1 MENKAEVDKITEKT
15 DENIVKKESSSLNLT
30 SLFSEQSSTNSNLY
44 VCNIPEKW
52 NIKEL
57 ESLFSQY
64 GKVLSCRIMYDKY
77 TGQSRRIGFVKFDT
91 RQQSDEALKSLN
103 GKIPK
108 SSSTGNDNQGEKVLV
123 VKYAN
128 NSNYLSILTSIAAD
142 IAAVHGINPNEILTY
157 ISHLYFPTSNSVPLI
172 TTCKTRKNLVEII
185 ESKFKSYFGNEN
197 AEIFKNELKTNSKES
212 LTKSLSSIVNQ
223 NKKQQIPNNNTL
235 LPNGKT
241 SNTNQHLYATASLNK
256 LPSLQVP
263 YIPVVNQHQMPV
275 APQPFINSNTKT
287 GWSIFVYNLP
297 PKCDECLL
305 WKLFNP
311 FGPVLFVHV
320 TRDNKTNKCKGHG
333 IVTMTNYD
341 QAIHSVYVL
350 NGLNLPGSNKP
361 LHVSLKMNN

>member
-1 MENKAEVDKITEKT
+1 MMNNKAEGDKTIEKT
-15 DENIVKKESSSLNLT
+15 EENDLNKKKDSSINLT
-30 SLFSEQSSTNSNLY
+30 SLFGEQSSTNSNLY

-64 GKVLSCRIMYDKY
+64 GKVMSCRIMYDKY

-108 SSSTGNDNQGEKVLV
+108 SNPTATDNQGDKVLV

-157 ISHLYFPTSNSVPLI
+157 INQLYFPSS
-172 TTCKTRKNLVEII
+172 TTIPIIPVCKTRKNLVEII
-185 ESKFKSYFGNEN
+185 ESKFKSYFGYEN
-197 AEIFKNELKTNSKES
+197 AEIFKNELKTSSKES
-212 LTKSLSSIVNQ
+212 LTKVSNSLSSIVNQ
-223 NKKQQIPNNNTL
+223 NKKQQIQNIVPNI
-235 LPNGKT
+235 KS
-241 SNTNQHLYATASLNK
+241 SNANQYVYTTAPVNK
-256 LPSLQVP
+256 LPPLQAYLP
-263 YIPVVNQHQMPV
+263 LNQHQISVPH
-275 APQPFINSNTKT
+275 QQFINSNNKT

-297 PKCDECLL
+297 TKCDECLL

-320 TRDNKTNKCKGHG
+320 TRDNKTSKCKGHG

-341 QAIHSVYVL
+341 QAVHSVYVL

-361 LHVSLKMNN
+361 LNVSLKMNN